1 MLEYSMLYP
10 RESVS
15 RQVKSLNGIWKFCF
29 DPKGEGE
36 AAGWANGLPD
46 PDWIPVPSS
55 FSDLFTEKREREYA
69 GDMWYETSFFLPEDW
84 KGKQVDV
91 RFGGAAHRA
100 TVYLNGE
107 RIIFH
112 EGGFLPFCAHITGYA
127 HYGKENRL
135 SVRLNNELR
144 ETTLPCGKT
153 VILADGRKMNKPYF
167 DFFNYSGLQRPVWLM
182 ALPQESVFD
191 FTLCPRLEGKDARV
205 DYEVVTTGEHPVS
218 VEMADESGAVV
229 ARAEGKCGELCIPS
243 ARLWRVRD
251 AYLYRLTIS
260 ITGESGLIDRYS
272 EPVGIRTVQ
281 VCGEEILLNGEPVY
295 LTGFG
300 KHEDSDISGR
310 GFSAPVMKRDF
321 ELMKWI
327 NANSFRTAHYPY
339 SEEILQAADQEGFL
353 VIDEVAA
360 VGMFESIMNFMEAS
374 TGKKT
379 AFFEKETTGVLLQN
393 HLRALEELITRD
405 KNHACVIMWSLFN
418 EPETTG
424 EAAVPYFETV
434 FRRAH
439 ELDRQKR
446 PRTFPLIMNS
456 LPNSCKCF
464 SFSDVISLNRYYGW
478 YLLGGNELLDA
489 EAAFRKELNAW
500 QALGL
505 KKPFLFTEYGTDT
518 APGVHR
524 LPGTMWS
531 EEYQAEYL
539 KMCHRVF
546 DSFPFVRGEQVWNFA
561 DFMTTEGIL
570 RLDGN
575 KKGIFTRQRQ
585 PKAAA
590 FLLKERWQALP
601 LSFKSQEGSQPDIGE
616 S

>member
-1 MLEYSMLYP
+1 MLSYSMLYP
-10 RESVS
+10 RESAS

-36 AAGWANGLPD
+36 KDGWAQGLPD

-55 FSDLFTEKREREYA
+55 FSDLFTNKEKREYA
-69 GDMWYETSFFLPEDW
+69 GDIWYETSFFLPESW
-84 KGKQVDV
+84 RGKQVDI
-91 RFGGAAHRA
+91 RFGCATHRA
-100 TVYLNGE
+100 TIYLNGE
-107 RIIFH
+107 QVTFH
-112 EGGFLPFCAHITGYA
+112 EGGFLPFCARITGCA
-127 HYGKENRL
+127 RYGEENRL
-135 SVRLNNELR
+135 CVRLNNELS

-153 VILADGRKMNKPYF
+153 VNLADGRKMNRPYF
-167 DFFNYSGLQRPVWLM
+167 DFFNYSGLQRPVWLT
-182 ALPQESVFD
+182 AVPKESVFD
-191 FTLCPRLEGKDARV
+191 FTICSRLEGRDAWV
-205 DYEVVTTGEHPVS
+205 EYTVVTTGEHPVA
-218 VEMADESGAVV
+218 VELSDESGAVV
-229 ARAEGKCGELCIPS
+229 ARAQGKCGQLHIPFV
-243 ARLWRVRD
+243 RLWRVRD
-251 AYLYRLTIS
+251 AYLYRFTIS
-260 ITGESGLIDRYS
+260 ITGEDGLIDSYS

-281 VCGEEILLNGEPVY
+281 VRGEDILLNGEPVY

-300 KHEDSDISGR
+300 KHEDSDIIGR
-310 GFSAPVMKRDF
+310 GFSPAIMKRDF

-339 SEEILQAADQEGFL
+339 SEEILQAADREGYL

-360 VGMFESIMNFMEAS
+360 VGMFESLMNFMEAS
-374 TGKKT
+374 TGKKS
-379 AFFEKETTGVLLQN
+379 AFFEKPTTGALLQN
-393 HLRALEELITRD
+393 HLQALEELITRD

-418 EPETTG
+418 EPETTD
-424 EAAVPYFETV
+424 EAAIPYFEAV

-456 LPNSCKCF
+456 LPESCQCF

-489 EAAFRKELNAW
+489 RVAFEKEMEAW
-500 QALGL
+500 QALKL
-505 KKPFLFTEYGTDT
+505 QKPFLFTEYGADT

-524 LPGTMWS
+524 LPGSMWS
-531 EEYQAEYL
+531 EEYQTEYL
-539 KMCHRVF
+539 KMCHEVF
-546 DSFPFVRGEQVWNFA
+546 DRFPFVRGEQVWNFA
-561 DFMTTEGIL
+561 DFMTTQGIM

-590 FLLKERWQALP
+590 FYLKERWSGLP
-601 LSFKSQEGSQPDIGE
+601 AGFKSRESAPKAEKEG
-616 S
+616 